1 MILNVQA
8 LIAVAPTKDTPT
20 VEKRFQSRPKVHR
33 GLQRSHESV
42 VGKEAAECLR
52 QIERH

>member
-8 LIAVAPTKDTPT
+8 LIAVVPTKGTPT
-20 VEKRFQSRPKVHR
+20 IKKRFQSRPKVHS
-33 GLQRSHESV
+33 GLQRSHAPV
-42 VGKEAAECLR
+42 VGKEAAECSR